1 MASFCSQ
8 VDANTVRC
16 FKHLSSEIYSF
27 TWTIKAISSVSISYE
42 KSESRNYSIR
52 DNLKPCR
59 APNKIDAT
67 ENSHVEDRD
76 FSQSKI
82 CASVRY

>member
-1 MASFCSQ
+1 VASFCSQ
-8 VDANTVRC
+8 VDENSERC
-16 FKHLSSEIYSF
+16 LKHLSSEIYIF
-27 TWTIKAISSVSISYE
+27 TWTIKAISFVSISYE

-59 APNKIDAT
+59 TPNKIDAT
-67 ENSHVEDRD
+67 ENSHVEDRN
-76 FSQSKI
+76 FSQNKI